1 MFSASDLVGT
11 AKSSVM
17 DMAALS
23 SKWDGLSPHLIASF
37 YVVKKNGQTWDR
49 AEGKDGLMTVKAPLM
64 DANIDITLNWQS
76 PFESAG
82 PESKAPMLMAMLQ
95 AGVLQPMVDAIMSP
109 SEGDQKGGGDAQKK
123 SNEFLKQF
131 EGRTGITK
139 LNSTQ
144 VFSGM
149 PPVKIQATALFRA
162 WSDPASEVEAPM
174 NQLIEWA
181 LPKALAKDSTIL
193 SNAAEAA
200 QGKKGYIEALM
211 PSEAPVTIAMKY
223 KGRLYSP
230 LVIESVGV
238 PISSPIDSGGNFIE
252 MALPLTLCSLTAIDR
267 EDWANGKT
275 GAGGLLGGALSMIF

>member
-1 MFSASDLVGT
+1 MFSAKSGVLNMGT
-11 AKSSVM
+11 
-17 DMAALS
+17 LS
-23 SKWDGLSPHLIASF
+23 SKWDGLSPLLIASF
-37 YVVKKNGQTWDR
+37 YVVVKSGDKWGR
-49 AEGKDGLMTVKAPLM
+49 AEGEEGFVTVKAALI
-64 DANIDITLNWQS
+64 DANIDIALNWQS

-95 AGVLQPMVDAIMSP
+95 SGALQPLVDAMFNK
-109 SEGDQKGGGDAQKK
+109 GDQKDGGGNGAAEAQKK

-149 PPVKIQATALFRA
+149 PPMKIQATALFRA

-174 NQLIEWA
+174 NKLMEWA
-181 LPKALAKDSTIL
+181 LPKFLEKDSTIF
-193 SNAAEAA
+193 SNAVEAA
-200 QGKKGYIEALM
+200 KGEKGYVEALM
-211 PSEAPVTIAMKY
+211 PSQSPVTIAMKY

-252 MALPLTLCSLTAIDR
+252 MALPLTLSSLTAIDR
-267 EDWANGKT
+267 TDWVNGKRW
-275 GAGGLLGGALSMIF
+275 